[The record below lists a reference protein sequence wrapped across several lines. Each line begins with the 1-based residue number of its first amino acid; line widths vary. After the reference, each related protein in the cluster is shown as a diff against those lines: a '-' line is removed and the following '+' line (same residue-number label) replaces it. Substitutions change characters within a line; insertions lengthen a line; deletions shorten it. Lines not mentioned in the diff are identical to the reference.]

1 MTKLSWQLDPAHS
14 EVQFRVRHLMVST
27 VTGQFKNFSSNVTTA
42 ENGDFK
48 TAEIE
53 FTIEAASVDTGVEMR
68 DNHLRSDDFF
78 NAEKYPTLQ
87 FKSTGLKPLGSDEY
101 QLDGLMTIRDITKP
115 VSLHVELGGVVVD
128 PYGNT
133 KAGFEVTGKIN
144 RKDFGLNWSAV
155 TEAGG
160 VVVADE
166 VKIQANVQYA
176 KVQPVAAATEA
187 LAEAT
192 A

>member
-1 MTKLSWQLDPAHS
+1 MKKLSWQLDPAHS

-27 VTGQFKNFSSNVTTA
+27 VTGQFKNFSSKVTTA

-78 NAEKYPTLQ
+78 SAENYPTLQ
-87 FKSTGLKPLGSDEY
+87 FKSTGLKPIGSDEY

-115 VSLHVELGGVVVD
+115 ISLHVELGGVVVD

-176 KVQPVAAATEA
+176 KVQPVATATEA
-187 LAEAT
+187 LVEA
-192 A
+192 AA

>member
-1 MTKLSWQLDPAHS
+1 MKKLRWQLDPAHS

-27 VTGQFKNFSSNVTTA
+27 VTGQFKNFSSKVTTA

-78 NAEKYPTLQ
+78 SAENYPTLQ
-87 FKSTGLKPLGSDEY
+87 FKSTGLKPIGSDEY

-115 VSLHVELGGVVVD
+115 ISLHVELGGVVVD

-176 KVQPVAAATEA
+176 KVQPVATATEA
-187 LAEAT
+187 LVEA
-192 A
+192 AA

>member
-1 MTKLSWQLDPAHS
+1 MKKLSWQLDPAHS

-27 VTGQFKNFSSNVTTA
+27 VTGQFKNFSSKVTTA

-78 NAEKYPTLQ
+78 SAENYPTLQ

-115 VSLHVELGGVVVD
+115 ISLHVELGGVVVD

-176 KVQPVAAATEA
+176 KVQPVATATEA
-187 LAEAT
+187 LVEA
-192 A
+192 AA

>member
-1 MTKLSWQLDPAHS
+1 MAKLSWQLDPAHS

-78 NAEKYPTLQ
+78 SAEKYPTLQ

-115 VSLHVELGGVVVD
+115 VSLRVELGGVVVD

-176 KVQPVAAATEA
+176 KVQPVATGAEVLEGAAA
-187 LAEAT
+187 
-192 A
+192 

>member
-53 FTIEAASVDTGVEMR
+53 FTIEAASVNTGVEMR

-87 FKSTGLKPLGSDEY
+87 FKSTGLKPLGDGAY
-101 QLDGLMTIRDITKP
+101 QLDGLLTIRDFTKT

-176 KVQPVAAATEA
+176 KVQPVAATTEA

>member
-1 MTKLSWQLDPAHS
+1 MAKLSWQLDPAHS

-27 VTGQFKNFSSNVTTA
+27 VSGQFKNFSSNVKTA
-42 ENGDFK
+42 ENGDFQ

-53 FTIEAASVDTGVEMR
+53 FTIDAASVDTGVEMR

-87 FKSTGLKPLGSDEY
+87 FKSTALKALGNDEY
-101 QLDGLMTIRDITKP
+101 QLDGLLTIRDITKP
-115 VSLHVELGGVVVD
+115 VTLHIELGGVVVD

-166 VKIQANVQYA
+166 VKFQANVQYA
-176 KVQPVAAATEA
+176 KVQPVAAEVLEA
-187 LAEAT
+187 VA
-192 A
+192 

>member
-1 MTKLSWQLDPAHS
+1 MSKLSWQLDPAHS

-27 VTGQFKNFSSNVTTA
+27 VTGQFKNFSSSVTTD
-42 ENGDFK
+42 ESGDFK

-53 FTIEAASVDTGVEMR
+53 FTVNTGSIDTGVEMR

-78 NAEKYPTLQ
+78 NAEKYPELY
-87 FKSTGLKPLGSDEY
+87 FKSTGIKPLSADEF
-101 QLDGLMTIRDITKP
+101 QLDGLLTIRDVTKP
-115 VSLHVELGGVVVD
+115 VSLHVEVGGIAVD

-133 KAGFEVTGKIN
+133 KAGFEVIGKIS
-144 RKDFGLNWSAV
+144 RSAFDLKWNAL

-160 VVVADE
+160 AVVADE

-176 KVQPVAAATEA
+176 KVQPVAATEA
-187 LAEAT
+187 VLEAV

>member
-176 KVQPVAAATEA
+176 KVQPVASGAEA
-187 LAEAT
+187 LEEAV

>member
-1 MTKLSWQLDPAHS
+1 MAKLGWQLDPAHS

-53 FTIEAASVDTGVEMR
+53 FSIEAASVDTGVEMR
-68 DNHLRSDDFF
+68 DNHLRGDDFF

-87 FKSTGLKPLGSDEY
+87 FKSTALKPLGSDEY
-101 QLDGLMTIRDITKP
+101 QLDGLLTIRDITKP

-144 RKDFGLNWSAV
+144 RKEFGLNWSAV

-176 KVQPVAAATEA
+176 KVQQVAAAEEV
-187 LAEAT
+187 LAEA
-192 A
+192 AV

>member
-1 MTKLSWQLDPAHS
+1 MANLSWQLDPAHS

-27 VTGQFKNFSSNVTTA
+27 VTGQFKKFSSSVMTD
-42 ENGDFK
+42 ESGDFK

-53 FTIEAASVDTGVEMR
+53 FTVEAASIDTGVEMR
-68 DNHLRSDDFF
+68 DNHLHSDDFF
-78 NAEKYPTLQ
+78 NAEKYPELR
-87 FKSTGLKPLGSDEY
+87 FKSTGIKALNADEF
-101 QLDGLMTIRDITKP
+101 QLDGHLTIRDITKP
-115 VSLHVELGGVVVD
+115 ISLHVELGGIAVD

-133 KAGFEVTGKIN
+133 KAGFEVTGKIS
-144 RKDFGLNWSAV
+144 RKEFDLKWNAL

-160 VVVADE
+160 AVVADE

-176 KVQPVAAATEA
+176 KVQPVAATAEV
-187 LAEAT
+187 AEAV